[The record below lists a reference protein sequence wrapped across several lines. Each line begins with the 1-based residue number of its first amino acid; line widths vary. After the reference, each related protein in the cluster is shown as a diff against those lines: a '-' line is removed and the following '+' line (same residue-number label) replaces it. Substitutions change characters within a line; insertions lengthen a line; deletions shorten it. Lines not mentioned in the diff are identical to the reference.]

1 MNFGTD
7 CELYP
12 QDQRRKCNLY
22 CNHYYMGICSGQ
34 RYYRQYPIFRY
45 NDSDHQKPCSG
56 IRSRFIR
63 SGMDTGTGHRY
74 RWKCYPDR
82 CICQRSWYRR
92 CIKKRSSYFLE
103 TVLYLRDSGNTD
115 RNCSINAIYHF
126 QIYIIQNS
134 ELISDAKSGSALQTY
149 TYLDFC

>member
-1 MNFGTD
+1 
-7 CELYP
+7 
-12 QDQRRKCNLY
+12 
-22 CNHYYMGICSGQ
+22 MGICSGQ

-56 IRSRFIR
+56 IWSRFIR

-82 CICQRSWYRR
+82 RIRQRSWYRR

-103 TVLYLRDSGNTD
+103 AVLYLRDSGNTD